1 MISMLLVATTLSAPA
16 VHSTGVVLTAT
27 VAHYEFALPG
37 LTPAHAA
44 LPVDVEYQVK
54 LEVKFATVNTETL
67 RDFGIRP
74 GMEVRDF
81 SVAPT
86 FAGFPANVEEDEEFW
101 DAALRYAGE
110 FGSFRTTMNS
120 GFQQTLD
127 GMATV
132 TFKSDPQELRQGG
145 WTNYRLEAETR
156 DYFGALT
163 LDRITRVEWQPEV
176 RETIGTTEVPFGRFH
191 VPLQLTYDYVPDP
204 DPGAVQRLGGL
215 TFTDEYAGKLGR
227 PDIWFPRLGLRYD
240 VRSGDPVNATQY
252 VRDVGRSLG
261 ENEVNRLVGAS
272 GLELPR
278 VYGMLQS
285 AGARGDDMN
294 RLRFPGDPEGLG
306 DINCGSAF
314 DAPIGTTWVPSQ
326 PGYQTMMNF
335 TPLQFRFE
343 PSLSEGGV
351 VLTAEM
357 QTHCL
362 SMSKK
367 EPDAGVAYF
376 PYAPSDTMLPALGR
390 VANASRFRGP
400 WDQARTWIYT
410 DKASMEEIN
419 KRLFPP
425 VSVSQYVNGLWDVVR
440 LGGFGERD
448 LKNRTIFTPS
458 LLLCVT
464 SRDEAVS
471 WLVAHLSSNFAR
483 DTGGWLS
490 RAPAEM
496 TNLATGDDTDKKH
509 LRCLVPA
516 LLSQREKETR
526 IGALEFL
533 MKLRSPDVL
542 KDGVGS
548 LRVSLFSEDPKEVEL
563 ALDVSARFQETRP
576 LAAIRVLAE
585 KGATDAIRRKAAA
598 LLG

>member
-1 MISMLLVATTLSAPA
+1 M
-16 VHSTGVVLTAT
+16 
-27 VAHYEFALPG
+27 
-37 LTPAHAA
+37 
-44 LPVDVEYQVK
+44 
-54 LEVKFATVNTETL
+54 
-67 RDFGIRP
+67 
-74 GMEVRDF
+74 
-81 SVAPT
+81 
-86 FAGFPANVEEDEEFW
+86 
-101 DAALRYAGE
+101 
-110 FGSFRTTMNS
+110 
-120 GFQQTLD
+120 
-127 GMATV
+127 
-132 TFKSDPQELRQGG
+132 
-145 WTNYRLEAETR
+145 
-156 DYFGALT
+156 
-163 LDRITRVEWQPEV
+163 
-176 RETIGTTEVPFGRFH
+176 
-191 VPLQLTYDYVPDP
+191 PDP
-204 DPGAVQRLGGL
+204 DTGAVPRLGGL

-227 PDIWFPRLGLRYD
+227 PDIWLPRLGLRYD
-240 VRSGDPVNATQY
+240 VRNGDPVSAAQY

-272 GLELPR
+272 GLELPQ

-306 DINCGSAF
+306 DIDCGSEF
-314 DAPIGTTWVPSQ
+314 DAPIGTMWVPSQ

-390 VANASRFRGP
+390 IANASRFRGP

-425 VSVSQYVNGLWDVVR
+425 VSASQYVNGLWDVVR
-440 LGGFGERD
+440 LGGFGERE
-448 LKNRTIFTPS
+448 LKNRTIFTPN

-464 SRDEAVS
+464 SRDEAVA

-483 DTGGWLS
+483 ETGAWLS
-490 RAPAEM
+490 RAPAELM
-496 TNLATGDDTDKKH
+496 NLAAGDDTEKKH
-509 LRCLVPA
+509 LRRLVPA
-516 LLSQREKETR
+516 LLAQREKETR

-533 MKLRSPDVL
+533 MKLRSPDAL

-548 LRVSLFSEDPKEVEL
+548 LRVSLFSEDAKEVEL
-563 ALDVSARFQETRP
+563 ALDVSARYQEKRLVP
-576 LAAIRVLAE
+576 VIRWLAE
-585 KGATDAIRRKAAA
+585 KGANEAIRRKAAA